1 MKVTCKKTGKD
12 VTSDVIVNI
21 EKSLIE
27 AGHKLFKVEIDENG
41 NQIKIPITHDEH
53 EVAPVIKKIFSLGK
67 NKK

>member
-27 AGHKLFKVEIDENG
+27 AGHKLFKVEIDE
-41 NQIKIPITHDEH
+41 T
-53 EVAPVIKKIFSLGK
+53 VIK
-67 NKK
+67 